1 MATLAAAPLA
11 GTLAAT
17 GPVGWVFGIVL
28 MAGAGMVDSRMILP
42 GLLGHGRRE
51 SKGRKLFD
59 LTEMTLS
66 PGSPSVWALGRRVR
80 VPVHVFWQSEKVRE
94 ESTGG
99 GKGGTSGTVRKVFVD
114 AGLLLNDRRTN
125 ELTQLIGN
133 GKLIY
138 YKSRNLVQ
146 LRSSRM
152 TVAAVN
158 SNTEVRLTMADT
170 FEPDF
175 GDYFVTNDR
184 VELQG
189 FVTAAGT
196 PSLNQAGSNANG
208 PRNVWLVTGLTNHAP
223 NAPSTLTVRPF
234 ADQTVTGVNSTAGTL
249 IDPASVTR
257 IDDAWCGQLEHELT
271 TIALAGQSQQ
281 VQANRFL
288 TDDDMRR
295 MGEIFQRG
303 DRMRAFASATIGGS
317 ASPWTALSNV
327 EFLRANEVIG
337 GPRRL
342 LQPVLTQSGTT
353 LGQSATIGTT
363 TNAVQIHFYN
373 ASTFTAGTFASD
385 PADNY
390 HEGTESQGADDI
402 IAAKEDPSSSG
413 TVPGFRGMA
422 YQVLDDFDLSLF
434 GNQLPLCEAI
444 IQPDTGMLWGDA
456 ITAICERSGLT
467 AAQVDVSAIEPRPF
481 EGYYLRGTTPGNMA
495 LQPLLMAGQILHQ
508 ERSGQL
514 RFFDLDNAEVVQVQ
528 NGSSYTDLGAYVGAD
543 TPNQSDKIL
552 YGQTDPED
560 LPTSVTVKHQDPDNV
575 YAQAAEQFALRA
587 PVGVDFENSEVIDL
601 GSLVLTRRQAKDFA
615 ATALRRTWV
624 NSQTVEVSLPAAY
637 LDLAE
642 NDLITVT
649 DDEGNDVQAR
659 IVRRDIGTNY
669 LVDVA
674 AVREELN
681 LAVSGSPIQSA
692 AGTVPPPT
700 PKPPTLDVHVLDI
713 PPVYDGTADV
723 PGVWV
728 QASAQ
733 SANGGPGWN
742 GAGVWESVDGG
753 TSYSFVDF
761 IGYETPTG
769 YTTTTLAAS
778 STLGENLGSSPGP
791 NWDTSST
798 VDVSF
803 ESSGGGFLFGF
814 PATVAQASVEGT
826 SNLNWFLIGDEI
838 VGVQNVAVQSN
849 GDYRLSTML
858 RGLRGTYNET
868 GTAKLG
874 GTRVVAL
881 FGHRASGLFCPRGG
895 TAAAARHYKVVPAG
909 QTLADVDAVTLT
921 VQGYNARPLPVRGL
935 SVLKSDQGSSPAS
948 GAARFNLAHWSRAAL
963 PVGSQGPYPL
973 DETFEEYVLRIYDPG
988 NSTLKRTY
996 TKTARGTGSRALRDA
1011 FIDYPAADQITD
1023 GYTPSGSETYWIE
1036 VAQKGDHGE
1045 GRTWRQEV

>member
-1 MATLAAAPLA
+1 MATLVAAPMA
-11 GTLAAT
+11 GALAAM
-17 GPVGWVFGIVL
+17 GPVGWVAGVVL
-28 MAGAGMVDSRMILP
+28 MAGAGVIDSRMILP
-42 GLLGHGRRE
+42 GLLGSDKRE
-51 SKGRKLFD
+51 SRGRKLFD

-80 VPVHVFWQSEKVRE
+80 VPVHVFWQSEKIRE
-94 ESTGG
+94 EQTGG
-99 GKGGTSGTVRKVFVD
+99 GKGGTGGTVRKVFVD

-146 LRSSRM
+146 LRSGRM

-158 SNTEVRLTMADT
+158 SDTEVRLTMASSY
-170 FEPDF
+170 EPDF
-175 GDYFVTNDR
+175 TDYFIVHDR
-184 VELQG
+184 VHLAG
-189 FVTAAGT
+189 FVTASGT

-208 PRNVWLVTGLTNHAP
+208 PRNVWRVTGLTSHAP
-223 NAPSTLTVRPF
+223 STPSTLTVRPF
-234 ADQTVTGVNSTAGTL
+234 ADQTVAGMNSTAGTL
-249 IDPASVTR
+249 IDPATVTR
-257 IDDAWCGQLEHELT
+257 IDDMWCGELDHRKIEA
-271 TIALAGQSQQ
+271 TILPGQPPVEIQT
-281 VQANRFL
+281 NRFIS
-288 TDDDMRR
+288 DDDERR
-295 MGEIFQRG
+295 MNQIFQRDDKFNSFANSPFTG
-303 DRMRAFASATIGGS
+303 QTNARFVATNNNIGFAYVGLSQIAVTRGSQLNVTSRAGSATNG
-317 ASPWTALSNV
+317 
-327 EFLRANEVIG
+327 
-337 GPRRL
+337 
-342 LQPVLTQSGTT
+342 
-353 LGQSATIGTT
+353 
-363 TNAVQIHFYN
+363 VQIHFAN

-422 YQVLDDFDLSLF
+422 YQVFDDFDLSLF

-456 ITAICERSGLT
+456 VSAICQRSGLT

-481 EGYYLRGTTPGNMA
+481 EGYYLRGTTTGNMA

-508 ERSGQL
+508 ERSGQI
-514 RFFDLDNAEVVQVQ
+514 RFFDLDNADSVQIQ

-552 YGQTDPED
+552 YGQGDPED

-601 GSLVLTRRQAKDFA
+601 GSLVLTRRQAKNFA
-615 ATALRRTWV
+615 ATALRRAWV

-700 PKPPTLDVHVLDI
+700 PTPPTLDVHVLDV
-713 PPVYDGTADV
+713 PAVNDGTTDV
-723 PGVWV
+723 PGVWI

-733 SANGGPGWN
+733 SADGAAAWV

-753 TSYSFVDF
+753 TSYNFIDF
-761 IGYETPTG
+761 IAFETPTG

-798 VDVSF
+798 VDVRF

-838 VGVQNVAVQSN
+838 VGVQNVDLQSN

-868 GTAKLG
+868 GTAQLDN
-874 GTRVVAL
+874 TRVVAL
-881 FGHRASGLFCPRGG
+881 YGHEATGLFCPRGG
-895 TAAAARHYKVVPAG
+895 TAAATRHYKVVPAG

-935 SVLKSDQGSSPAS
+935 SVLKSDQNSSPAS